1 MLRSEVARYLR
12 RGGFPEPALK
22 DLSDEEADTRLQAL
36 LDQMVRRDFVEFFH
50 VRDTK
55 TLERTIRIVAQNTG
69 RILSERKMSSDLGVA
84 INTVRNHTGFLEQA
98 YVIFTAKAIAGS
110 AHAQARIPEKVFF
123 LDPGL
128 RNSLV
133 GYQINDQG
141 RLLESVVYVSLWA
154 FLKKHRP
161 AVELLYWRQKD
172 WEVDIVIR
180 QEKTLIGVEV
190 HKTDDDVQGLEQ
202 FLKEKP
208 SARGILVS
216 DTPHRNLGDRILV
229 IPPQL
234 FLLL

>member
-1 MLRSEVARYLR
+1 MI
-12 RGGFPEPALK
+12 
-22 DLSDEEADTRLQAL
+22 
-36 LDQMVRRDFVEFFH
+36 RRDFVEFFH

-55 TLERTIRIVAQNTG
+55 TLERTIRILAQNTG
-69 RILSERKMSSDLGVA
+69 RILSERKLSSDLGVA
-84 INTVRNHTGFLEQA
+84 INTVRNHTGFLEKA
-98 YVIFTAKAIAGS
+98 FVVFTAKALAGF

-133 GYQINDQG
+133 GYQIHDQG
-141 RLLESVVYVSLWA
+141 RLLESAVYVSLWA

-172 WEVDIVIR
+172 WEVDIILR
-180 QEKTLIGVEV
+180 QEKTIIAIEV
-190 HKTDDDVQGLEQ
+190 HKTDGDIQGLEK
-202 FLKEKP
+202 FLTEKP
-208 SARGILVS
+208 AARAILVS
-216 DTPHRNLGDRILV
+216 DTPRGQLSDRIMV